1 MGNGRKPIDYNLILS
16 FRSSDEVVFGGKS
29 IDDANDS
36 QSAYE
41 GLLMMKKE
49 KEKKSNK
56 LTTTTTNYYGT
67 YYTL

>member
-1 MGNGRKPIDYNLILS
+1 
-16 FRSSDEVVFGGKS
+16 VVFGGKS